1 METIRDQIKKIL
13 NLPDA
18 VIDQP
23 ENKNFGDYS
32 TSVVL
37 RLSKK
42 EGKNPVQMAGELI
55 EKIKAQPASQSL
67 FSKIEIAGPGFINF
81 YLSPEFL
88 QTQVAEILKAKEKY
102 GALDLDLSAQGG
114 PARGGKI
121 QVEFISANPT
131 GPLTLG
137 NGRGGFYGDV
147 LASVLEKAGFNV
159 KREYFVNDAGYQVEV
174 LGHSYRKDE
183 KAQYKGAYLENPILQ
198 SKTEGLNIIDTGAV
212 VASYILETY
221 IRPTVQS
228 QMKIKFDEWVSEKAI
243 RESGLTEKVLAIL
256 KSKSLIYEQDGA
268 TWFKSTEFGDDKD
281 RVLITSAKED
291 REQSATYLLPD
302 IAYHYKKFAV
312 DKFDTV
318 IDVWGADHHGYIARL
333 QAAGKALGEWDEKNL
348 KIVIMQLVRLFSGGQ
363 EVKMSK
369 RLGTYITLDELLE
382 EIPLDVARWF
392 FLMRSPDT
400 HMDFDMDL
408 AKEQSD
414 KNPVYY
420 AQYAYAR
427 ISSIL
432 AKSQFPIS
440 NFQTNPKSQ
449 NSETDYSSSDP
460 RRGVEKLQSLNHPS
474 ELALIKQLIRLPEII
489 EDTARDYQVHRLPQ
503 YALDLVR
510 SFHKFYEDCKVLD
523 ETNKELTQ
531 ARLALCGATKIVLK
545 NVLDLMGV
553 SAPDRM

>member
-1 METIRDQIKKIL
+1 MIRDSIRKIIGVE
-13 NLPDA
+13 DA
-18 VIDQP
+18 NIDQP

-32 TSVVL
+32 TGVVL
-37 RLSKK
+37 RLAKK
-42 EGKNPVQMAGELI
+42 EKKNPMAMAEELVAKI
-55 EKIKAQPASQSL
+55 KTQPEIQELFEKIEVAL
-67 FSKIEIAGPGFINF
+67 PGFINF
-81 YLSPEFL
+81 TLSADFL
-88 QTQVAEILKAKEKY
+88 RAQAAEILEAKEKY
-102 GALDLDLSAQGG
+102 GALDFGQG
-114 PARGGKI
+114 KKV

-147 LASVLEKAGFNV
+147 LANVLERAGFSV
-159 KREYFVNDAGYQVEV
+159 KREYFVNDAGYQVEI

-183 KAQYKGAYLENPILQ
+183 KAQYKGEYLDNPILEP
-198 SKTEGLNIIDTGAV
+198 KTEGLSIIDTGAM

-221 IRPTVQS
+221 IRPTVQDR
-228 QMKIKFDEWVSEKAI
+228 MKIKFDEWVSEKAI
-243 RESGLTEKVLAIL
+243 RDSGLTDKVLGIL
-256 KSKSLIYEQDGA
+256 KSKNLIYEQDGA

-281 RVLITSAKED
+281 RVLITSAKDD

-302 IAYHYKKFAV
+302 IAYHYKKFVA

-333 QAAGKALGEWDEKNL
+333 QAAGKALEIWDEKNL
-348 KIVIMQLVRLFSGGQ
+348 KIVIMQLVRLFAGGQ

-420 AQYAYAR
+420 AQYAHAR
-427 ISSIL
+427 ICAIL
-432 AKSQFPIS
+432 RKAQ
-440 NFQTNPKSQ
+440 
-449 NSETDYSSSDP
+449 SDNLITEP
-460 RRGVEKLQSLNHPS
+460 FNHLITQSLNHSS
-474 ELALIKQLIRLPEII
+474 EFALVKQLIRLPEVV
-489 EDTARDYQVHRLPQ
+489 EDAARDYQVHRLPQ
-503 YALDLVR
+503 YVLDLVR
-510 SFHKFYEDCKVLD
+510 SFHKFYEDCRVID
-523 ETNKELTQ
+523 EENKELTQ
-531 ARLALCGATKIVLK
+531 SRLALCEATRIVIK
-545 NVLDLMGV
+545 NTLDLMGIN
-553 SAPDRM
+553 APEKM